1 VPSSGRTWAGLGRSG
16 AESQSRH
23 FLMNSAITLP
33 TLKYKVRRGLRYRH
47 LHVVLGAEAGRCLKS
62 GNFHQATSGFC
73 VPEGG
78 SVGNTPGAAGVAR
91 DGKDKGN
98 GSNESVRCTIDGG
111 PEAKLE
117 ILVREITFVSPCYPT
132 VLSPHGAC
140 ERPSVL
146 PARLHREA
154 APGDEWSGGLAAGM
168 EVSFVS
174 LRHSSFRQPCL
185 MGSVN

>member
-47 LHVVLGAEAGRCLKS
+47 LHVVLGAEAGRRLKS
-62 GNFHQATSGFC
+62 GTSGFC

-117 ILVREITFVSPCYPT
+117 ILVREITFAAPCHPT
-132 VLSPHGAC
+132 VISLHGAC

-168 EVSFVS
+168 EVSLVS